1 MNRLKK
7 LKPRTSKI
15 IMWIF
20 IILFIYVIISGINYD
35 FSSVTYMDT
44 AIFCACIASVGGI
57 VGAIVTKYY
66 NNSNAEN
73 IPRIQLDLYY
83 KSMKIRLDY
92 NENMMKLKKHYE
104 MTSDDING
112 IEAEFNMSEVTDNI
126 LKSAIS
132 ELDEKSAKTHEDVEI
147 SS

>member
-73 IPRIQLDLYY
+73 IPRIQLDLYD
-83 KSMKIRLDY
+83 KSMKIRLEY

-104 MTSDDING
+104 MTSDDIDG